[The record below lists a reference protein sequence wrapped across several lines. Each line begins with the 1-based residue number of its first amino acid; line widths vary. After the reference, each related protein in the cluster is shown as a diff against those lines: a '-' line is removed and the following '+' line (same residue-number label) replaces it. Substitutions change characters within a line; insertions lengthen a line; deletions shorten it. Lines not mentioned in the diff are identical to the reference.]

1 MSQLSCSFAIF
12 CGTECDFSSRWPGR
26 QQLIPLNSCADV
38 IKEHLRD
45 VDVSQS
51 CVGSEKK
58 LILARVGLFE
68 DDDGRDFTICP
79 KHRAVLGV
87 RFRPSKK
94 CQHPLHGNR
103 KGKGDRGVNLKTA
116 KEIKEKWN
124 TVVPVGA
131 DKHTQLDRVKPKRI
145 DHAWKGRIG
154 KEGPPTRLWATWVS
168 QTRPQSSLIEPLP
181 TSIGALEFVL
191 PRLRVRFQDEIL
203 SEQSDPN
210 SDIFSSSSQGSL
222 VEEETSREWQP
233 TPQVEHQLQHLNSY
247 LLKSTDGRISPVRSQ
262 CRSDVVTMSSS
273 TRRYYGKKAEQIV
286 DSVLDAI
293 APGNSSWLLQQVIA
307 RNQSGRTVSGAAE
320 EDNLVSRLV
329 TLYNEAR
336 SWNTQQQILSL
347 FAGDY
352 SKTELLQLVC
362 SASQKKSLV
371 GLDSMQTDDVTA
383 ISSLEVVTS
392 ILQKN
397 GFQDEEAKG
406 VLSRLKAGKRYVS
419 TDYKLHIATET
430 PCVDHCSMY
439 ALSSNEAEYRGT
451 CSHQHNINCDRCSD
465 LRNAV
470 LDIQVAVSELQLS
483 NDEKREEL
491 QHDLEAAI
499 PKLDMWKSHV
509 IRSVHQDAA
518 KTANWFAVASII
530 ENTLET
536 LKALKPNL
544 NQVYLRSDNAGC
556 YHCAYLLLSL
566 PSIGDRTG
574 VTIARYDFSEP
585 QAGKDICDRRT
596 AAIKSHIRRFLNEG
610 NDVKSANDM
619 KTAIESYGGIKG
631 CYAAVCLVQPSAQT
645 MSKHNMAGIQSLHN
659 FSYENGGI
667 RVWRAYNVG
676 PGKFYSAAQLAR
688 FGTPQGPTKLVIIHP
703 FGRPHVEVEEGC
715 IKTFQSF
722 ASLQRHLDV
731 GTHMVRLVKES
742 TYDEIRRKWAE
753 ACHSLGG
760 GYVWGNSATF
770 DSSDQAMPGEVV
782 ELGWAI
788 QKNRK
793 PVAFSEKAKSYLVDV
808 FWAGEETEKK
818 ANASFVASRMKSLR
832 DENGQKMFTK
842 TDWLTE
848 QQIARYFSRLSAL
861 NKAGRLQRTHSSLM
875 NEDEE
880 ADADDL
886 VVEAEAVRT
895 RQQIRRDLEL

>member
-1 MSQLSCSFAIF
+1 MA
-12 CGTECDFSSRWPGR
+12 
-26 QQLIPLNSCADV
+26 
-38 IKEHLRD
+38 
-45 VDVSQS
+45 
-51 CVGSEKK
+51 
-58 LILARVGLFE
+58 
-68 DDDGRDFTICP
+68 
-79 KHRAVLGV
+79 
-87 RFRPSKK
+87 
-94 CQHPLHGNR
+94 
-103 KGKGDRGVNLKTA
+103 
-116 KEIKEKWN
+116 
-124 TVVPVGA
+124 
-131 DKHTQLDRVKPKRI
+131 
-145 DHAWKGRIG
+145 
-154 KEGPPTRLWATWVS
+154 
-168 QTRPQSSLIEPLP
+168 
-181 TSIGALEFVL
+181 
-191 PRLRVRFQDEIL
+191 
-203 SEQSDPN
+203 
-210 SDIFSSSSQGSL
+210 
-222 VEEETSREWQP
+222 
-233 TPQVEHQLQHLNSY
+233 
-247 LLKSTDGRISPVRSQ
+247 
-262 CRSDVVTMSSS
+262 
-273 TRRYYGKKAEQIV
+273 
-286 DSVLDAI
+286 
-293 APGNSSWLLQQVIA
+293 
-307 RNQSGRTVSGAAE
+307 
-320 EDNLVSRLV
+320 
-329 TLYNEAR
+329 
-336 SWNTQQQILSL
+336 
-347 FAGDY
+347 
-352 SKTELLQLVC
+352 
-362 SASQKKSLV
+362 
-371 GLDSMQTDDVTA
+371 
-383 ISSLEVVTS
+383 S
-392 ILQKN
+392 IL
-397 GFQDEEAKG
+397 
-406 VLSRLKAGKRYVS
+406 
-419 TDYKLHIATET
+419 
-430 PCVDHCSMY
+430 
-439 ALSSNEAEYRGT
+439 
-451 CSHQHNINCDRCSD
+451 
-465 LRNAV
+465 
-470 LDIQVAVSELQLS
+470 
-483 NDEKREEL
+483 
-491 QHDLEAAI
+491 
-499 PKLDMWKSHV
+499 
-509 IRSVHQDAA
+509 
-518 KTANWFAVASII
+518 

-703 FGRPHVEVEEGC
+703 FGRPQVEVGTYRQQRAMPARSSSLPGSHQEPPESAQADQVGEKVMFHCQEEGC

-760 GYVWGNSATF
+760 GYVRGDSATF
-770 DSSDQAMPGEVV
+770 DSSDQATPGEVV
-782 ELGWAI
+782 ELGWAL

-793 PVAFSEKAKSYLVDV
+793 PVAFSEKAKSYLVNV
-808 FWAGEETEKK
+808 FWAGEETGKK

-861 NKAGRLQRTHSSLM
+861 NKAGRLQRAHSSLM

>member
-1 MSQLSCSFAIF
+1 MSQLSFSFAIF
-12 CGTECDFSSRWPGR
+12 CGTECDFSSRWPGQ
-26 QQLIPLNSCADV
+26 QQLIPLNSCADG

-45 VDVSQS
+45 VNVSQS
-51 CVGSEKK
+51 CVVSEKK
-58 LILARVGLFE
+58 LILACVGLFE

-79 KHRAVLGV
+79 KHRTVLGV
-87 RFRPSKK
+87 RFRPSTK

-124 TVVPVGA
+124 TVVPVCAGICRYCRGA
-131 DKHTQLDRVKPKRI
+131 HSDFMKECEPPSVLATLTEGSQISATQ
-145 DHAWKGRIG
+145 
-154 KEGPPTRLWATWVS
+154 E
-168 QTRPQSSLIEPLP
+168 E
-181 TSIGALEFVL
+181 EFVGHT
-191 PRLRVRFQDEIL
+191 PAPSTEHVATESTEPEEEEFRVRFQDEIL
-203 SEQSDPN
+203 NEQSDPN
-210 SDIFSSSSQGSL
+210 SDIFSSSFQGSL
-222 VEEETSREWQP
+222 VGEETSREWQP

-262 CRSDVVTMSSS
+262 CRCDVVTMSSS
-273 TRRYYGKKAEQIV
+273 TRRYYGKKAEQVV
-286 DSVLDAI
+286 DSSLEAI
-293 APGNSSWLLQQVIA
+293 APGNSSWLLQQVCA
-307 RNQSGRTVSGAAE
+307 
-320 EDNLVSRLV
+320 
-329 TLYNEAR
+329 
-336 SWNTQQQILSL
+336 
-347 FAGDY
+347 
-352 SKTELLQLVC
+352 
-362 SASQKKSLV
+362 ASQKKSLA
-371 GLDSMQTDDVTA
+371 GLDSMQTDGVTA

-430 PCVDHCSMY
+430 PCADHCNMY
-439 ALSSNEAEYRGT
+439 AGSSNEAEYRGT

-491 QHDLEAAI
+491 LHDLEAAI
-499 PKLDMWKSHV
+499 PKLEMWKSHV

-518 KTANWFAVASII
+518 KTAVVDALTETEALLIMDWAMKFLPTSYQETQRDWFGKKGLPWHITVAITKDGNEEI
-530 ENTLET
+530 EVIVAGFATFFEEFLVEESVQEEENVLEEF
-536 LKALKPNL
+536 LPLFYANNL
-544 NQVYLRSDNAGC
+544 LSDNAGC

-574 VTIARYDFSEP
+574 VKIARYDFSEP

-659 FSYENGGI
+659 FSCENGGI

-703 FGRPHVEVEEGC
+703 FGRPHVEMGTYRQQSAMPARSSSLPGSHQEPPESAQADQVGEKVMFHCQEEGC

-722 ASLQRHLDV
+722 ASL
-731 GTHMVRLVKES
+731 
-742 TYDEIRRKWAE
+742 
-753 ACHSLGG
+753 
-760 GYVWGNSATF
+760 
-770 DSSDQAMPGEVV
+770 
-782 ELGWAI
+782 
-788 QKNRK
+788 
-793 PVAFSEKAKSYLVDV
+793 
-808 FWAGEETEKK
+808 
-818 ANASFVASRMKSLR
+818 
-832 DENGQKMFTK
+832 
-842 TDWLTE
+842 
-848 QQIARYFSRLSAL
+848 
-861 NKAGRLQRTHSSLM
+861 
-875 NEDEE
+875 
-880 ADADDL
+880 
-886 VVEAEAVRT
+886 
-895 RQQIRRDLEL
+895 